1 MKIFSKTIA
10 IISAL
15 LFTVAC
21 NEGIDPISKVDP
33 GTDETAPQITVNNP
47 KEGME
52 VKSETDTANLLI
64 QFIVSDDIEIGSV
77 TVSVDGVQIAAY
89 NEFIDYRR
97 YLGEIDYLVTE
108 GEHMLTIAAT
118 DLEGKSSTLDVHFF
132 KASAFQA
139 YEPVYPNETLYMPFD
154 GDYRDYFSG
163 TNANVIGTPGF
174 AGDKVFGDNAYA
186 GASDA
191 YLLLPSD
198 DLETEEFSAV
208 MWIKPNAVPDRA
220 GILVVGPEDIANPGA
235 ENLRTSGF
243 RFFREG
249 SATEQRFKL
258 NVGTGD
264 GESWND
270 GGVVNPSD
278 GEWVHLAFTI
288 TATQSSIYINGE
300 LQLQA
305 DLASPISWA
314 DCNEMSIMSGA
325 PHFNGWNHLSDL
337 SYLDEL
343 RTFNKA
349 LSQSEIQSIIA
360 RESSIQVGYTP
371 KFDGEIFYMPFDG
384 DYAEKV
390 GNRTVTE
397 VGTPGFSGEGFSG
410 GNAYMGAADSH
421 LEISTEGLTNSE
433 FSATFWYKANPV
445 PNRAGILVI
454 GPEDSDN
461 PDAQN
466 IRTSGFRFFREASG
480 TKQIFKLNAGS
491 GDADSWFDGG
501 AAATIDPAS
510 GEWVF
515 MAFTISGIEC
525 VCYING
531 EVAAQGEF
539 PGIDWTGCDI
549 LSIGS
554 GAPRF
559 TGWEHYSDLSALD
572 ELRLYNKALTLVEVQ
587 NVMNSD

>member
-1 MKIFSKTIA
+1 
-10 IISAL
+10 
-15 LFTVAC
+15 
-21 NEGIDPISKVDP
+21 
-33 GTDETAPQITVNNP
+33 
-47 KEGME
+47 
-52 VKSETDTANLLI
+52 
-64 QFIVSDDIEIGSV
+64 
-77 TVSVDGVQIAAY
+77 
-89 NEFIDYRR
+89 
-97 YLGEIDYLVTE
+97 
-108 GEHMLTIAAT
+108 
-118 DLEGKSSTLDVHFF
+118 
-132 KASAFQA
+132 
-139 YEPVYPNETLYMPFD
+139 
-154 GDYRDYFSG
+154 
-163 TNANVIGTPGF
+163 
-174 AGDKVFGDNAYA
+174 
-186 GASDA
+186 
-191 YLLLPSD
+191 
-198 DLETEEFSAV
+198 
-208 MWIKPNAVPDRA
+208 
-220 GILVVGPEDIANPGA
+220 
-235 ENLRTSGF
+235 
-243 RFFREG
+243 
-249 SATEQRFKL
+249 
-258 NVGTGD
+258 
-264 GESWND
+264 
-270 GGVVNPSD
+270 
-278 GEWVHLAFTI
+278 
-288 TATQSSIYINGE
+288 
-300 LQLQA
+300 
-305 DLASPISWA
+305 
-314 DCNEMSIMSGA
+314 
-325 PHFNGWNHLSDL
+325 
-337 SYLDEL
+337 
-343 RTFNKA
+343 
-349 LSQSEIQSIIA
+349 
-360 RESSIQVGYTP
+360 
-371 KFDGEIFYMPFDG
+371 DG